1 MRWTPGARS
10 AVKHALIQTSDDEI
24 LAAIDYAEQLA
35 KYVGASI
42 VDTDLWIQALIRTAH
57 RHDLP
62 PSESADA
69 S

>member
-24 LAAIDYAEQLA
+24 LAAIDCAEQLA

-42 VDTDLWIQALIRTAH
+42 VDTDLWIQALIRTVH
-57 RHDLP
+57 GHDLP
-62 PSESADA
+62 HSEIADA